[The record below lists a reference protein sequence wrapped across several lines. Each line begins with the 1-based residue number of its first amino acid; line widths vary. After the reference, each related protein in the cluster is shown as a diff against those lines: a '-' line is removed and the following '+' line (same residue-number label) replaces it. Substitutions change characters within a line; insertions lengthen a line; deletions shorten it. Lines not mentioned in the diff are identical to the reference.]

1 MIDYVTVSDT
11 PPYSQPEPYICLS
24 LTNLH
29 LLKMHKPIYKQAF
42 TGNDIP
48 TPKFFQIFTYGSEV
62 DEKDAAAVVSSV
74 APNNPTVYLHHRAAR
89 NPICY
94 QTGIP
99 VSGK

>member
-74 APNNPTVYLHHRAAR
+74 APSSSFSCRLRDHCSIYRAEL
-89 NPICY
+89 
-94 QTGIP
+94 QGILFAL
-99 VSGK
+99 K